1 LFVWVFFFCVPLPA
15 HHHHTPNA
23 AAHPHCTTLPDLSR
37 ELAGRLAKTQK
48 KFADWQDRLKNTDT
62 SADGSFTKLHGAL
75 ARGVN
80 ALVKLV
86 NHAEQSV
93 KAVERQRDKYAQ
105 ITDGELHSRK
115 MYVTQTRRRIRSMKE
130 TMNSATTKAKIDGD
144 KRAKLMGRRQANG
157 GGGGGGPGM
166 GSGGAKNQSN
176 NEFYQSSQQDQR
188 QLRRQ
193 QDETMDAMGSSV
205 ETLNEYAVEIGRELD
220 SQKVLLDEFGNE
232 IETVQTRMDKI
243 LGGMQK
249 LLKTKSELRGGEW
262 EAFGGRRGA
271 AEQRGGQDS
280 FVDLFF
286 FFC

>member
-1 LFVWVFFFCVPLPA
+1 MASGGGSLDPYPVLQE
-15 HHHHTPNA
+15 
-23 AAHPHCTTLPDLSR
+23 

-62 SADGSFTKLHGAL
+62 SVDGSFSKLHGTV

-115 MYVTQTRRRIRSMKE
+115 MYVTQTRRKIRSMKE

-157 GGGGGGPGM
+157 AGGGGPGM
-166 GSGGAKNQSN
+166 GRGGAKNQSN
-176 NEFYQSSQQDQR
+176 NEFFQSSQQEQR

-232 IETVQTRMDKI
+232 IETVQTRMDKF
-243 LGGMQK
+243 LGGMHK
-249 LLKTKSELRGGEW
+249 LLKTKNNCTLCLI
-262 EAFGGRRGA
+262 
-271 AEQRGGQDS
+271 
-280 FVDLFF
+280 LFLTVVAVVE
-286 FFC
+286 FCLYVYT

>member
-1 LFVWVFFFCVPLPA
+1 MRARARTV
-15 HHHHTPNA
+15 HHTGRI
-23 AAHPHCTTLPDLSR
+23 R

-48 KFADWQDRLKNTDT
+48 KYAEWQDRLKNTDT
-62 SADGSFTKLHGAL
+62 SADGSFSKLHSSL

-105 ITDGELHSRK
+105 INDGELHKRK
-115 MYVTQTRRRIRSMKE
+115 MYVTQTRRKIRSMKE
-130 TMNSATTKAKIDGD
+130 TMNSATTKAKIDSD
-144 KRAKLMGRRQANG
+144 KRAKLMGRREESG
-157 GGGGGGPGM
+157 GIGVG
-166 GSGGAKNQSN
+166 GGAKNQSN
-176 NEFYQSSQQDQR
+176 NEFYKSSQADQR

-232 IETVQTRMDKI
+232 IETVQTRMDKV

-249 LLKTKSELRGGEW
+249 LLKTKSESGLILRCCG
-262 EAFGGRRGA
+262 
-271 AEQRGGQDS
+271 
-280 FVDLFF
+280 LFF
-286 FFC
+286 RNLFPLTSFRAILVLTLPPLTFPLPPQQTTALSASSCF